1 MGKEYFLSINARALA
16 GILFYPWHANSEGIK
31 PPSSLCRNAMIP
43 VEKMHDSRMTTIYT
57 FSQCQQIKYHINAM
71 TQREPP
77 MAERI
82 KTLKLHCCCCGPVT
96 VHFPCNAQLGK
107 VLKLIQKSIHCK
119 QLEPGYNK
127 KPVNLP

>member
-31 PPSSLCRNAMIP
+31 PPSSLSRNVMIP
-43 VEKMHDSRMTTIYT
+43 VEKMQDSRMTTIRT
-57 FSQCQQIKYHINAM
+57 STQGQQIKYYINVM

-82 KTLKLHCCCCGPVT
+82 KTLKL
-96 VHFPCNAQLGK
+96 PCTAAA
-107 VLKLIQKSIHCK
+107 VL
-119 QLEPGYNK
+119 
-127 KPVNLP
+127 